1 MQRSQACAA
10 LPADRCVSAQSACG
24 LAKARYEQGVNGG
37 GNFMCSGVIARVGCR
52 VVHKAYRCC
61 GRGGAWGIRRASSSG
76 VLLHVHYGDFKLLL
90 HDGCSFNH
98 WHTRQF
104 AAYALREA
112 HVNARRGIPDKKC
125 PGSPKSLCILPGCAG
140 RMADAGPLPKLSGRC
155 VQRAA
160 LLQSCACPFFNGTML
175 WRVDLRR
182 ARGFGLRWFVRGFF
196 KGGRGP
202 PPPEQGQQGDE
213 ARSFCKLSRSDC
225 ADAPPK
231 GHA

>member
-1 MQRSQACAA
+1 MAAAISCAA
-10 LPADRCVSAQSACG
+10 ASL
-24 LAKARYEQGVNGG
+24 LAWAVEWFIRHTVAAAGAALGASGG
-37 GNFMCSGVIARVGCR
+37 
-52 VVHKAYRCC
+52 HLHQAYFCAYIKGTSNCC
-61 GRGGAWGIRRASSSG
+61 CTTA
-76 VLLHVHYGDFKLLL
+76 VP
-90 HDGCSFNH
+90 FNH

-104 AAYALREA
+104 AAYALLEA

-125 PGSPKSLCILPGCAG
+125 PGSPKSLCILPRCAR

-155 VQRAA
+155 VQRAD

-196 KGGRGP
+196 KGGRRP

>member
-1 MQRSQACAA
+1 MAAAISCAA
-10 LPADRCVSAQSACG
+10 ASL
-24 LAKARYEQGVNGG
+24 LAWAVEWFIRHTVAAAGAALGASGG
-37 GNFMCSGVIARVGCR
+37 
-52 VVHKAYRCC
+52 HLHQAYFCAYIKGTSNCC
-61 GRGGAWGIRRASSSG
+61 CTTA
-76 VLLHVHYGDFKLLL
+76 VP
-90 HDGCSFNH
+90 FNH

-104 AAYALREA
+104 AAYALLEA

-125 PGSPKSLCILPGCAG
+125 PGSPKSLCILPRCAR
-140 RMADAGPLPKLSGRC
+140 RMADAVPTAKAVVPVWRSVRC
-155 VQRAA
+155 ASR
-160 LLQSCACPFFNGTML
+160 SCSPAHAFFHGTL
-175 WRVDLRR
+175 FWRVDLRR